1 MCGVA
6 GAATSEATDMTGLG
20 DKARKVPT
28 SPSSSSSSSPPP
40 SAAGTATAGVTVES
54 LLADVRLCLALS
66 FIVM

>member
-28 SPSSSSSSSPPP
+28 SPSSSSSPPS